1 MPLPDPD
8 TLHQL
13 GAGASG
19 SAVAAWLARVRGLE
33 LLGTFL
39 CGMVAA
45 YFIAPA
51 VAAVFSL
58 QQHAGAVGFATGFL
72 AIMVLR
78 KVLAVVESFPA
89 DSIGDALILKLKQL
103 LGVRDADH

>member
-1 MPLPDPD
+1 MALPDPD

-19 SAVAAWLARVRGLE
+19 SAVAAWLARATGYELVGMFLAGLS
-33 LLGTFL
+33 
-39 CGMVAA
+39 AA
-45 YFIAPA
+45 YFIGPT
-51 VAAVFSL
+51 VAALFGL
-58 QQHAGAVGFATGFL
+58 HAHASAVGFATGFL

-89 DSIGDALILKLKQL
+89 DSIGGAIAAKIKQL
-103 LGVRDADH
+103 LGVA